1 MGCFCFVYGD
11 QDKPALIT
19 YPDVALNFVT
29 VGLFVSSEAASLVLH
44 NFCIYLV
51 SPPGLEV
58 LFDFLYFY
66 GICGFIKDCL
76 LQQYFSKVTEEQP
89 CAIVLI
95 DITST
100 HCRRSPCCIYPEL
113 LSPESLRV

>member
-1 MGCFCFVYGD
+1 MFTPQSADHFVATKKTRTSESGASNTSSN
-11 QDKPALIT
+11 QD
-19 YPDVALNFVT
+19 
-29 VGLFVSSEAASLVLH
+29 
-44 NFCIYLV
+44 
-51 SPPGLEV
+51 V

-100 HCRRSPCCIYPEL
+100 HSRRSPCCIYPEL
-113 LSPESLRV
+113 LSPESFKPIKTRSPMKSDSSKGRP

>member
-1 MGCFCFVYGD
+1 MGASPISSNASIPPVNDLGD
-11 QDKPALIT
+11 Q
-19 YPDVALNFVT
+19 
-29 VGLFVSSEAASLVLH
+29 
-44 NFCIYLV
+44 
-51 SPPGLEV
+51 V

-76 LQQYFSKVTEEQP
+76 LQQYFSKYMLAGDTTPLMDCSSFFAGHCYLLVTEEQP